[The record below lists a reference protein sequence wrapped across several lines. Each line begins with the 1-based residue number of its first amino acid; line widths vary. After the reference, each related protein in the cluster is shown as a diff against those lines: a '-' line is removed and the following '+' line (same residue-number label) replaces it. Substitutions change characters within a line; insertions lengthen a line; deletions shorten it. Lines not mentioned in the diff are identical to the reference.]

1 MNVRFEGNNGRDAAV
16 KRCLLMTIADI
27 PAFASF
33 RVTTILPFEGGGRE
47 ACHEECIVRVA
58 GWCCLAQRSKEEP
71 VNPLDRRNQRARP
84 APLRIMTYNVHRC
97 VGADG
102 RADPRRI
109 AEVIAAC
116 QPDMVALQE
125 LDVGRLRT
133 GGIDQA
139 HAIAQLLGM
148 SFHFHPALQV
158 EEELYGDAI
167 LTALPMRLVKAGP
180 LPGSVGFEPRGALWA
195 AVEANGTEIQII
207 NTHLGLPAYERMA
220 QARTLLGQ
228 NWLGHPDGRDPVIV
242 LGDFNARRR
251 SVVYRR
257 FTARLRDAQ
266 LVLHKRARRTFPARM
281 PLLCID
287 HIFCSRSVDVLGVE
301 VPRSQLVRTASDHL
315 PLVMDFRIV
324 EHERTQVSAAT
335 DDGLGASG

>member
-1 MNVRFEGNNGRDAAV
+1 M
-16 KRCLLMTIADI
+16 
-27 PAFASF
+27 
-33 RVTTILPFEGGGRE
+33 
-47 ACHEECIVRVA
+47 
-58 GWCCLAQRSKEEP
+58 
-71 VNPLDRRNQRARP
+71 NPLDRRNQRARP
-84 APLRIMTYNVHRC
+84 TPLRVMTYNVHRC

-125 LDVGRLRT
+125 LDVRRLRT

-139 HAIAQLLGM
+139 HAIAHLLGM

-220 QARTLLGQ
+220 QAKTLLGQ

-281 PLLCID
+281 PMLCID
-287 HIFCSRSVDVLGVE
+287 HIFCGGTVDVLGVE

-324 EHERTQVSAAT
+324 ERERARVPAAT
-335 DDGLGASG
+335 DDGAYAST

>member
-1 MNVRFEGNNGRDAAV
+1 M
-16 KRCLLMTIADI
+16 
-27 PAFASF
+27 
-33 RVTTILPFEGGGRE
+33 
-47 ACHEECIVRVA
+47 
-58 GWCCLAQRSKEEP
+58 
-71 VNPLDRRNQRARP
+71 NPLDRRNQRARP

-139 HAIAQLLGM
+139 HAIAHPLGM
-148 SFHFHPALQV
+148 SVHFHPALQV

-220 QARTLLGQ
+220 QAKTLLGK
-228 NWLGHPDGRDPVIV
+228 NWLGHPDCRDPVIL
-242 LGDFNARRR
+242 LGDFNTRRR
-251 SVVYRR
+251 SVVYRM

-281 PLLCID
+281 PMLRID

-315 PLVMDFRIV
+315 PLVMDFLIV
-324 EHERTQVSAAT
+324 EHERTRVSAAT
-335 DDGLGASG
+335 ETVLVSDG

>member
-1 MNVRFEGNNGRDAAV
+1 
-16 KRCLLMTIADI
+16 
-27 PAFASF
+27 
-33 RVTTILPFEGGGRE
+33 
-47 ACHEECIVRVA
+47 
-58 GWCCLAQRSKEEP
+58 
-71 VNPLDRRNQRARP
+71 
-84 APLRIMTYNVHRC
+84 MTYNVHRC

-109 AEVIAAC
+109 AEVIAAY

-125 LDVGRLRT
+125 LDVGRHRT

-139 HAIAQLLGM
+139 HAIAHPLGM
-148 SFHFHPALQV
+148 SVHFHPALQV

-180 LPGSVGFEPRGALWA
+180 LPGSVGFEPRAALWA

-220 QARTLLGQ
+220 QAKTLLGQ
-228 NWLGHPDGRDPVIV
+228 NWLGHPDCRDPVIL
-242 LGDFNARRR
+242 LGDFNVRRQ
-251 SVVYRR
+251 SVVYRM
-257 FTARLRDAQ
+257 FTAKLRDAQ

-281 PLLCID
+281 PMLRID

-301 VPRSQLVRTASDHL
+301 VPRSRLVRTASDHL
-315 PLVMDFRIV
+315 PLVMDFRII
-324 EHERTQVSAAT
+324 EHERTRVSAAT
-335 DDGLGASG
+335 ETVLVSVGPSGQKSAKS

>member
-1 MNVRFEGNNGRDAAV
+1 M
-16 KRCLLMTIADI
+16 
-27 PAFASF
+27 
-33 RVTTILPFEGGGRE
+33 
-47 ACHEECIVRVA
+47 
-58 GWCCLAQRSKEEP
+58 
-71 VNPLDRRNQRARP
+71 NPLDRRDQRARP

-116 QPDMVALQE
+116 QPDIVALQE
-125 LDVGRLRT
+125 LDVRRRRT

-139 HAIAQLLGM
+139 HAIAHLLGM

-207 NTHLGLPAYERMA
+207 NTHLGLPAYERMK
-220 QARTLLGQ
+220 QAKTLLGQ
-228 NWLGHPDGRDPVIV
+228 NWVGHPDCRDPVIL

-281 PLLCID
+281 PMLRID

-324 EHERTQVSAAT
+324 ERERARVPAAT
-335 DDGLGASG
+335 DDGAYASS

>member
-1 MNVRFEGNNGRDAAV
+1 
-16 KRCLLMTIADI
+16 
-27 PAFASF
+27 
-33 RVTTILPFEGGGRE
+33 
-47 ACHEECIVRVA
+47 
-58 GWCCLAQRSKEEP
+58 
-71 VNPLDRRNQRARP
+71 VNPLDRRNQGARP

-139 HAIAQLLGM
+139 HAIAHLLGM
-148 SFHFHPALQV
+148 SVHFHPALQV

-195 AVEANGTEIQII
+195 AVKANGTEIQII

-220 QARTLLGQ
+220 QAKTLLGQ
-228 NWLGHPDGRDPVIV
+228 NWLGNPGCRDPVIL

-251 SVVYRR
+251 SVVYRM

-266 LVLHKRARRTFPARM
+266 LVLHKQARQTFPARM
-281 PLLCID
+281 PMLRID
-287 HIFCSRSVDVLGVE
+287 HIFCGRTVEVLGVE

-315 PLVMDFRIV
+315 PLVMDFGIV
-324 EHERTQVSAAT
+324 EYERARVSAAT
-335 DDGLGASG
+335 ETVLVSDG

>member
-1 MNVRFEGNNGRDAAV
+1 
-16 KRCLLMTIADI
+16 
-27 PAFASF
+27 
-33 RVTTILPFEGGGRE
+33 
-47 ACHEECIVRVA
+47 
-58 GWCCLAQRSKEEP
+58 
-71 VNPLDRRNQRARP
+71 
-84 APLRIMTYNVHRC
+84 
-97 VGADG
+97 
-102 RADPRRI
+102 
-109 AEVIAAC
+109 
-116 QPDMVALQE
+116 MVALQE

-139 HAIAQLLGM
+139 HAIAHLLGM

-167 LTALPMRLVKAGP
+167 LTAFPMRLVKAGP

-220 QARTLLGQ
+220 QAKTILGE
-228 NWLGHPDGRDPVIV
+228 NWLAHPDCRDPIIL

-266 LVLHKRARRTFPARM
+266 LVLHRRARRTFPARM
-281 PLLCID
+281 PMLRID

-324 EHERTQVSAAT
+324 EHEPTRVSAAT
-335 DDGLGASG
+335 DDGLGASEESDHSLVEVDRNG

>member
-1 MNVRFEGNNGRDAAV
+1 
-16 KRCLLMTIADI
+16 
-27 PAFASF
+27 
-33 RVTTILPFEGGGRE
+33 
-47 ACHEECIVRVA
+47 
-58 GWCCLAQRSKEEP
+58 
-71 VNPLDRRNQRARP
+71 
-84 APLRIMTYNVHRC
+84 
-97 VGADG
+97 
-102 RADPRRI
+102 
-109 AEVIAAC
+109 VIAAC

-125 LDVGRLRT
+125 LDVRRLRT

-139 HAIAQLLGM
+139 HAIAYLLGM
-148 SFHFHPALQV
+148 SVHFHPALQV

-167 LTALPMRLVKAGP
+167 LTALPMRLVKAGL

-220 QARTLLGQ
+220 QAKSLLGQ
-228 NWLGHPDGRDPVIV
+228 DWLGHPDCRDPVIL

-251 SVVYRR
+251 SVVYRM
-257 FTARLRDAQ
+257 FAAKLRDAQ

-281 PLLCID
+281 PMLRID

-324 EHERTQVSAAT
+324 EHERTRVSAAT
-335 DDGLGASG
+335 NNGLGASEASDPSLVEVDRIGSFHGT

>member
-1 MNVRFEGNNGRDAAV
+1 
-16 KRCLLMTIADI
+16 
-27 PAFASF
+27 
-33 RVTTILPFEGGGRE
+33 
-47 ACHEECIVRVA
+47 
-58 GWCCLAQRSKEEP
+58 
-71 VNPLDRRNQRARP
+71 
-84 APLRIMTYNVHRC
+84 
-97 VGADG
+97 
-102 RADPRRI
+102 
-109 AEVIAAC
+109 
-116 QPDMVALQE
+116 
-125 LDVGRLRT
+125 
-133 GGIDQA
+133 
-139 HAIAQLLGM
+139 M

-167 LTALPMRLVKAGP
+167 LSALPMRLVKAGP

-220 QARTLLGQ
+220 QAKTLLGQ
-228 NWLGHPDGRDPVIV
+228 NWLGHPDGRDPVIL

-281 PLLCID
+281 PMLRID

-301 VPRSQLVRTASDHL
+301 VAQSQLVRSASDHL

-324 EHERTQVSAAT
+324 EHDLTRVSAAT
-335 DDGLGASG
+335 DGGLGASEGSDPSLVEVDRIG

>member
-1 MNVRFEGNNGRDAAV
+1 
-16 KRCLLMTIADI
+16 
-27 PAFASF
+27 
-33 RVTTILPFEGGGRE
+33 
-47 ACHEECIVRVA
+47 
-58 GWCCLAQRSKEEP
+58 

-97 VGADG
+97 VGSDG
-102 RADPRRI
+102 QADPRRI

-116 QPDMVALQE
+116 QPDVVALQE

-139 HAIAQLLGM
+139 HAIAHSLGM
-148 SFHFHPALQV
+148 SVHFNPALQI

-167 LTALPMRLVKAGP
+167 LAALPMRLVKAGP
-180 LPGSVGFEPRGALWA
+180 LPGSVGFEPRGALLA
-195 AVEANGTEIQII
+195 AIEANGTEIQII
-207 NTHLGLPAYERMA
+207 NTHLGLPAYERLA

-228 NWLGHPDGRDPVIV
+228 NWLGHSDCRDPVIL
-242 LGDFNARRR
+242 LGDFNVRRQ
-251 SVVYRR
+251 SVVYRM

-266 LVLHKRARRTFPARM
+266 LVLHKQARRTFPARM
-281 PLLCID
+281 PMLRID

-315 PLVMDFRIV
+315 PLVMDFRII
-324 EHERTQVSAAT
+324 EHERTRVSAAT
-335 DDGLGASG
+335 ETVLGSVGPSGQKSAKS